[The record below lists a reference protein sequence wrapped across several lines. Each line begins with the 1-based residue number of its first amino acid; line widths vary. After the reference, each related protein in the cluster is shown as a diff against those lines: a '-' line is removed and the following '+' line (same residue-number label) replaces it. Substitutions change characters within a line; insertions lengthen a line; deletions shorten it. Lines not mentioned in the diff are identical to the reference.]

1 MEWKGASKVAKVT
14 QSNQKQASL
23 CWVFPLVLVLGSLSK
38 SKAGSPKYLSSA
50 IRELLACRKNDS
62 SFSLECFIC
71 VSHLDQAWGAL
82 RFQTTGLAGKA
93 YPTENNRI
101 NALVSLLLKMHIHL
115 CRKSKF

>member
-1 MEWKGASKVAKVT
+1 MEWKGASKVAKVP
-14 QSNQKQASL
+14 QSNEKQASL

-38 SKAGSPKYLSSA
+38 SKAGNPKYLSYA

-82 RFQTTGLAGKA
+82 RFQTTGLAGNA
-93 YPTENNRI
+93 YPTEKNSTNTL
-101 NALVSLLLKMHIHL
+101 ASLLLQLHAYSSL
-115 CRKSKF
+115 W